1 MSSNHLQSR
10 NRNCVASY
18 LNISL
23 ESLIFEKYV
32 WKKGW
37 NFHTR
42 GGGQILLRSKILLLG
57 EWKYKNT
64 LILPWRTERISLISV
79 TCFQT
84 ASCSRHTE
92 PEARRWT
99 CESQPRK
106 QFCHYCRAG
115 MEIFC
120 DLEWALLYTVVVED
134 VGGAGGGVAPGAAR
148 YQSRAGAPPAA
159 SASGALLLGPGQNVG
174 ADVQPLDD
182 SLLHLLLGCWV
193 GEEGRVPTGPPGVV
207 RGSAEGARGFHQ
219 LLCSGSFLLTGTE
232 WQH

>member
-1 MSSNHLQSR
+1 M
-10 NRNCVASY
+10 Y
-18 LNISL
+18 EKKDGISIH
-23 ESLIFEKYV
+23 EEGGKYCYGRKYYY
-32 WKKGW
+32 WE
-37 NFHTR
+37 NENT
-42 GGGQILLRSKILLLG
+42 KILWYYHGGRRGYLWYRWHVFKQRLAHATLNRKLG
-57 EWKYKNT
+57 AG
-64 LILPWRTERISLISV
+64 P
-79 TCFQT
+79 
-84 ASCSRHTE
+84 
-92 PEARRWT
+92 ARVNL
-99 CESQPRK
+99 E
-106 QFCHYCRAG
+106 QFCDYCRAG
-115 MEIFC
+115 VEIFS

-159 SASGALLLGPGQNVG
+159 GAGGALLLGPGQNVG

-219 LLCSGSFLLTGTE
+219 LLCSGSFLLAGTE